1 MSRSVELSDEDY
13 ARLEEAAAAEGV
25 TPVEWVARHLPACP
39 DVQPCPDGAPPQT
52 LADLFA
58 GHIGRFSSGDGKPR
72 IEELRESFGEYL
84 EAKHRGEQAG
94 SADTGVEKPV
104 TMAERLAGRIGTLSG
119 TAVSRAPTTWRSRS
133 RSIWKQSSVKGGC
146 DAL

>member
-25 TPVEWVARHLPACP
+25 TLVEWVARHVPAGP
-39 DVQPCPDGAPPQT
+39 EGQPCSNGTPPQT

-84 EAKHRGEQAG
+84 EARHRAG
-94 SADTGVEKPV
+94 H
-104 TMAERLAGRIGTLSG
+104 L
-119 TAVSRAPTTWRSRS
+119 
-133 RSIWKQSSVKGGC
+133 
-146 DAL
+146 